1 VYVIRYN
8 CITFALVVSRKSD
21 SSWSK
26 TFAMYMFQQ
35 FYKEFTPDLLTDF
48 FGNDKLKLNKLFE
61 KVNEIKIND
70 GKMNE

>member
-1 VYVIRYN
+1 
-8 CITFALVVSRKSD
+8 
-21 SSWSK
+21 
-26 TFAMYMFQQ
+26 MFQQ